1 MGLERDFPGFGR
13 ESRVRRR
20 TYSSDLSSNAFVTAP
35 PKFPVAPAMATLI
48 FAAIFAVMNL
58 DRERDREMVMM
69 VIMMI

>member
-1 MGLERDFPGFGR
+1 
-13 ESRVRRR
+13 
-20 TYSSDLSSNAFVTAP
+20 
-35 PKFPVAPAMATLI
+35 MATLI